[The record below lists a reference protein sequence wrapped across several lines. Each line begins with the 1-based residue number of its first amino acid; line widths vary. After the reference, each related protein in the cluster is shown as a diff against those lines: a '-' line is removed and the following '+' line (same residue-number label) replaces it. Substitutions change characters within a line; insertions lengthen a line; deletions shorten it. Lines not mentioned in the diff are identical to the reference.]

1 MNMTTT
7 ITLAGA
13 LVLSGCATVRP
24 QARVIDATNKAPIF
38 SRTVEK
44 EKSKTK
50 ETDKKTTEKTRTSNW
65 NFTY

>member
-7 ITLAGA
+7 LALAGA

-24 QARVIDATNKAPIF
+24 QARVIDATNKGPIF

-44 EKSKTK
+44 ATEKAKPESGKTK
-50 ETDKKTTEKTRTSNW
+50 VKKSTW
-65 NFTY
+65 DFTY